1 MVAVSFTAKFAPLE
15 GKKLTLR
22 REAFLQCTPVD
33 ESNAALQKFV
43 ETIQKGAELS
53 VITTD
58 RIACKPCGGLG
69 FTREA
74 QKGKIEDKRMPCK
87 DCEGTG
93 KIPLVTETK
102 FAP

>member
-1 MVAVSFTAKFAPLE
+1 MVALGFTAKFAPLE

-43 ETIQKGAELS
+43 ESIQKGAELS
-53 VITTD
+53 VITTE
-58 RIACKPCGGLG
+58 RIACKPCGALG

-93 KIPLVTETK
+93 KVPLVTETK